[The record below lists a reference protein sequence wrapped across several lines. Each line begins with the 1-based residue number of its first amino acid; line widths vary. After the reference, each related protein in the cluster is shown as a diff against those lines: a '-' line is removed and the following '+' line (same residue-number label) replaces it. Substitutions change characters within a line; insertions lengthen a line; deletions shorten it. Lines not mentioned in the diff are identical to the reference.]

1 MEEKTQKEI
10 EAGAKILGLSAEEA
24 AEKFAEICG
33 ESHIETTNPIS
44 LGLWRNYV
52 ANAKRSAAKS
62 DGEGKE
68 SQGDSFYKTAF
79 GFFVSLDAPRD
90 MMAWNRARAKE
101 EYLRDADNALET
113 GVVAVAIENALGKYT
128 VSRYFNSNYEE
139 KIVTTLPEG
148 AETLE
153 DGRVF
158 IPLDSTATYMN
169 GGKNANYGKPLA
181 KETMRRTGVFYGSL
195 GTGEMR
201 SYFFSYKNQGGVD
214 FAPNTFEWCHFL
226 CVEGSNGADIY
237 GATDK
242 TIKSLLMNADLDP
255 AADAYRDMSGF
266 DFEEVLSSKLSDHVT
281 ALVEIDKA
289 HLLMQGRP
297 SKERFVVTDGTV
309 CNMNMTPTKNG
320 NRIINITDLNA
331 EIDFESDAMTTC
343 WIPEHLSLDF
353 GIGSTVIVVGR
364 TSQRTVDGEIEP
376 VTINVSGILCTEKVG
391 SPVESSQPVEKDFD
405 WF

>member
-1 MEEKTQKEI
+1 M
-10 EAGAKILGLSAEEA
+10 
-24 AEKFAEICG
+24 
-33 ESHIETTNPIS
+33 
-44 LGLWRNYV
+44 
-52 ANAKRSAAKS
+52 ANVKRSATKS
-62 DGEGKE
+62 SGEGKE

-255 AADAYRDMSGF
+255 AADAYRDMSAF

-297 SKERFVVTDGTV
+297 SKGTIR
-309 CNMNMTPTKNG
+309 CY
-320 NRIINITDLNA
+320 
-331 EIDFESDAMTTC
+331 
-343 WIPEHLSLDF
+343 
-353 GIGSTVIVVGR
+353 
-364 TSQRTVDGEIEP
+364 
-376 VTINVSGILCTEKVG
+376 
-391 SPVESSQPVEKDFD
+391 
-405 WF
+405 